1 MRIKLDIPLFLSEI
15 SHFPGDEVIEYIS
28 TDTREIFA
36 GDLFIPIP
44 GKNFDGRDFI
54 PRAKEKGAIIL
65 EATDGAKSLLRIA
78 ALYKSKL
85 KSLKYT
91 VGITG
96 SVGKTTA
103 KEFIYKIASE
113 QYKTHKTDSN
123 ENNAIGVSK
132 TVLSA
137 SKDTEVLILEIG
149 TNHPGEIREI
159 VDILPPDIALITNIG
174 TSHIGNFGSK
184 DGIRREKI
192 SIASNEKT
200 RLISRYEDGLG
211 GLSFSSRTRR
221 ADVYTERD
229 GGGVNVYKSGK
240 AILAA
245 DCVFSENHLIEE
257 LCASVSVCLAM
268 GMEYEA
274 IKRGISSLS
283 YENTRQKIMNL
294 TKFSILSDCYNA
306 SIESFSSA
314 FDSLSRL
321 SGYSHRSAVIG
332 DIDELS
338 DMSAEIHLKLGRL
351 AARYDLRRI
360 YLIGSMRGCIRS
372 GFLSAGGNAER
383 LILLDENAQRGALAE
398 QIINGSAENEIILF
412 KASRRMRLEKII
424 EEIKGRC

>member
-36 GDLFIPIP
+36 GDLFIPIS

-54 PRAKEKGAIIL
+54 PEAKEKGAIIL
-65 EATDGAKSLLRIA
+65 KTNDGALSLLRIA
-78 ALYKSKL
+78 TLYKSKL
-85 KSLKYT
+85 PRLKYT

-113 QYKTHKTDSN
+113 QYEAHKTYSN
-123 ENNAIGVSK
+123 ENNIIGISK

-137 SKDTEVLILEIG
+137 PKDTEILILEVG
-149 TNHPGEIREI
+149 TNHSGEIRKI
-159 VDILPPDIALITNIG
+159 VDTLPPDIALITNIG

-184 DGIRREKI
+184 DAIRREKL
-192 SIASNEKT
+192 SIASGEKT

-211 GLSFSSRTRR
+211 GLSFSAKTRH
-221 ADVYTERD
+221 ADVYIERD
-229 GGGVNVYKSGK
+229 GCGVRVYKGGE
-240 AILAA
+240 AILGA

-257 LCASVSVCLAM
+257 LCASASVCLAM

-274 IKRGISSLS
+274 INRGISSLS
-283 YENTRQKIMNL
+283 YENTRQKTINL
-294 TKFSILSDCYNA
+294 GKFSILSDCYNA

-314 FDSLSRL
+314 LDSLAKMT
-321 SGYSHRSAVIG
+321 GYSYHSAVIG

-338 DMSAEIHLKLGRL
+338 DMSEGIHLELGRL
-351 AARYDLRRI
+351 AAHYDLRRLH
-360 YLIGSMRGCIRS
+360 LIGSMREYVRS
-372 GFLSAGGNAER
+372 GFLSAGGNADS
-383 LILLDENAQRGALAE
+383 LILLDENAPSGALAE
-398 QIINGSAENEIILF
+398 QIIKNVEENEIILF

-424 EEIKGRC
+424 DEIKGRC